1 MADDG
6 RRGYEPKAGE
16 GCGLLLIIAVLGGIL
31 IGRLIKRYV
40 W

>member
-6 RRGYEPKAGE
+6 RRGHEPTAGQ
-16 GCGLLLIIAVLGGIL
+16 GCGLLLIIAVLSGIL
-31 IGRLIKRYV
+31 IGQLIKRY